1 MNGYDFD
8 GTLYR
13 GDSSV
18 DFFLFEIRRNPRI
31 LKSAPHQMK
40 GFILYFFKRIS
51 KTELK
56 EHYFDFVKHI
66 DIEAEVTDFWTKH
79 KKKINPR
86 NIKEGDVIVSAS
98 PEFLL
103 RPVSDEYKVHLIASR
118 VDRNGKFLSENCYS
132 KEKVRRFREE
142 FEHLVEFYTD
152 SESDF
157 AMREVSDS
165 VIKVCT

>member
-8 GTLYR
+8 GTLYQ

-31 LKSAPHQMK
+31 LKSVPHQIK

-56 EHYFDFVKHI
+56 EHYFDFIKHI
-66 DIEAEVTDFWTKH
+66 DIEAEVTEFWTKH
-79 KKKINPR
+79 KKKIDPR
-86 NIKEGDVIVSAS
+86 NIKEGDVIISAS

-103 RPVSDEYKVHLIASR
+103 KPISDEYKVHLIASR
-118 VDRNGKFLSENCYS
+118 VDKDGKFLSENCFGE
-132 KEKVRRFREE
+132 EKVRRFLKE
-142 FEHLVEFYTD
+142 FRHLETFYTD
-152 SESDF
+152 SETDF
-157 AMREVSDS
+157 SMNAVSDLVL
-165 VIKVCT
+165 VI